1 MEITLN
7 INISAPEIC
16 SAVIAL
22 ANAISHNPVEA
33 QKPTAQIV
41 PLPAQNAPEAAPT
54 APVAAPAAAS
64 TINPP
69 AAPAPV
75 QAAPVAPAPAPVDT
89 APFITLEQL
98 SRAGA
103 ALATAGRMTDL
114 MALMQK
120 YGVQALTQL
129 TPDKYEAVAT
139 ELRAMGAQ
147 I

>member
-7 INISAPEIC
+7 INIAAPEIC

-41 PLPAQNAPEAAPT
+41 PLPAQNAPEAAPV
-54 APVAAPAAAS
+54 APVTAPAAAS

-69 AAPAPV
+69 ATPTPI

-129 TPDKYEAVAT
+129 TPDKYESVAA